1 MRFNC
6 CTEIF
11 VPYIVF
17 LLNIIFC
24 ASLQC
29 ALDLKGKYRLPK
41 SLSRIIATTLN
52 LGRQQKIKNYSL
64 TEIAG

>member
-1 MRFNC
+1 MRSNC
-6 CTEIF
+6 CAEIF

-29 ALDLKGKYRLPK
+29 ALDLKGKYRLPE
-41 SLSRIIATTLN
+41 S
-52 LGRQQKIKNYSL
+52 RQQQLQQLSI
-64 TEIAG
+64 